1 LGEVL
6 SIAVFWIALGLL
18 CYVHFGY
25 PLILVALKRLMPKA
39 VHRSEVCPTVEFLI
53 GAYNEEAVIRQK
65 LENCLALDY
74 PRSRLRI
81 IVASDASTDGT
92 EAIVREYEDRGV
104 QLIASPHRRGKAA
117 NFREIVPGLKGE
129 IVLFSDAGS
138 LYRADTLKKMMR
150 NFADPEVG
158 CVGGRLRYRN
168 PDATSVSQGEG
179 LYWNYEVFLRKAE
192 SAIGSSV
199 VLSGAV
205 YAIRRELYRPVPDD
219 LPDDFLCPLQVLDQ
233 GKRVLYES
241 DTEIWE
247 KMATSARGE
256 LLTKVRIISGNFAA
270 LLTMKHL
277 LHPFRNPLVALQ
289 LLSHRLL
296 RWFILPLAALML
308 LASGLLAHR
317 PFYLFALVSQLL
329 FYSLAGVGWLMDLG
343 GKRSRLAFLPYYF
356 VLVNLA
362 AAWGAWNG
370 LAHRG
375 RGAGVWEP
383 VER

>member
-1 LGEVL
+1 MGEAL
-6 SIAVFWIALGLL
+6 LIASFWTALGLL
-18 CYVHFGY
+18 AYLHFGY
-25 PLILVALKRLMPKA
+25 PLILVALKRFRPRVVRRADATPA
-39 VHRSEVCPTVEFLI
+39 VDFLI
-53 GAYNEEAVIRQK
+53 GAYNEEAVIRGK

-74 PRSRLRI
+74 PRDRLRI
-81 IVASDASTDGT
+81 VVASDVSTDGT
-92 EAIVREYEDRGV
+92 DAIVREYSDRGI
-104 QLIASPHRRGKAA
+104 QLIVSPRRRGKAA

-129 IVLFSDAGS
+129 ILVFSDAGS
-138 LYRADTLKKMMR
+138 LYRADTLKKLMR

-179 LYWNYEVFLRKAE
+179 LYWSYEVFLRKTE

-205 YAIRRELYRPVPDD
+205 YAMRRELYRPVPDD

-233 GKRVLYES
+233 GKRVIYETE
-241 DTEIWE
+241 TEITE
-247 KMATSARGE
+247 TMATSARGE
-256 LLTKVRIISGNFAA
+256 MRTKVRIISGNFAA
-270 LLTMKHL
+270 LRQMKHL
-277 LHPFRNPLVALQ
+277 LNPFRSPLVALQ

-296 RWFILPLAALML
+296 RWFVLPLAAVML
-308 LASGLLAHR
+308 GSSLLLTHR
-317 PFYLFALVSQLL
+317 PFFLLALAAQLL
-329 FYSLAGVGWLMDLG
+329 FYFLAGVGWLMDLG

-370 LAHRG
+370 LAHSG
-375 RGAGVWEP
+375 RRSGIWEP

>member
-1 LGEVL
+1 VAEALF
-6 SIAVFWIALGLL
+6 IALFWAALGLL
-18 CYVHFGY
+18 AYLHFGY
-25 PLILVALKRLMPKA
+25 PLILVTLKRLRPRWVRRADFTPA
-39 VHRSEVCPTVEFLI
+39 VDFLI
-53 GAYNEEAVIRQK
+53 GAYNEEAAIRRK

-74 PRSRLRI
+74 PRDRLRI
-81 IVASDASTDGT
+81 VVALDASTDGT
-92 EAIVREYEDRGV
+92 EAIVREYSDQGV
-104 QLIASPHRRGKAA
+104 QLVVAPQRRGKAA

-129 IVLFSDAGS
+129 IIVFSDAGS
-138 LYRADTLKKMMR
+138 VYRADTLRQLMR

-179 LYWNYEVFLRKAE
+179 LYWSYEVFLRKTE

-233 GKRVLYES
+233 GKRVIYETE
-241 DTEIWE
+241 TEITE
-247 KMATSARGE
+247 TMATSARGE
-256 LLTKVRIISGNFAA
+256 MLTKVRIISGNFAA
-270 LLTMKHL
+270 LRRMKHL
-277 LHPFRNPLVALQ
+277 LNPFRSPLLSLQ

-296 RWFILPLAALML
+296 RWFVLPLAALML
-308 LASGLLAHR
+308 GSSLLLTHR
-317 PFYLFALVSQLL
+317 PFYLLALAGQLV
-329 FYSLAGVGWLMDLG
+329 FYTLAGVGWLMDLG
-343 GKRSRLAFLPYYF
+343 GRRSRLAFLPYYF

-375 RGAGVWEP
+375 RGAGIWEP

>member
-1 LGEVL
+1 VGEAITL
-6 SIAVFWIALGLL
+6 AVFWMTLGLL

-25 PLILVALKRLMPKA
+25 PLILIALKRLRPRP
-39 VHRSEVCPTVEFLI
+39 VRRGDVCPSVDLLI
-53 GAYNEEAVIRQK
+53 GAYNEEAVIREK

-74 PRSRLRI
+74 PRDRLQI
-81 IVASDASTDGT
+81 TVASDASTDCT
-92 EAIVREYEDRGV
+92 EAIVREYQIQGV
-104 QLIASPHRRGKAA
+104 RLVAAPRRRGKAA
-117 NFREIVPGLKGE
+117 NFREIVPSLKAE
-129 IVLFSDAGS
+129 IVVFSDAGS
-138 LYRADTLKKMMR
+138 LYGADTLRKMMR

-179 LYWNYEVFLRKAE
+179 LYWSYEVFLRKTE
-192 SAIGSSV
+192 SAIGSAM

-205 YAIRRELYRPVPDD
+205 YAMRRELYRPVPDD
-219 LPDDFLCPLQVLDQ
+219 LPDDFLCPLHVLDQ
-233 GKRVLYES
+233 GKRVLYETE
-241 DTEIWE
+241 TEILE
-247 KMATSARGE
+247 TMATSARGE
-256 LLTKVRIISGNFAA
+256 LLTKVRIISGNFEA
-270 LLTMKHL
+270 LRTMKHL
-277 LHPFRNPLVALQ
+277 LNPLRDPLVALQ
-289 LLSHRLL
+289 LFSHRLL
-296 RWFILPLAALML
+296 RWFVLPLAAVLLLSSAL
-308 LASGLLAHR
+308 LAQR
-317 PFYLFALVSQLL
+317 PFYLLALVGQLL

-362 AAWGAWNG
+362 AAMGAWNG

>member
-1 LGEVL
+1 MGEAL
-6 SIAVFWIALGLL
+6 SVAIFWIALGLL

-25 PLILVALKRLMPKA
+25 PLILIALRRFIPKA
-39 VHRSEVCPTVEFLI
+39 VKRSEVCPTVEFLI

-74 PRSRLRI
+74 PRDRLRI

-92 EAIVREYEDRGV
+92 DAIVREFEDRGV
-104 QLIASPHRRGKAA
+104 QLIASPRRRGKAA

-138 LYRADTLKKMMR
+138 LYGADTMKKIMR

-158 CVGGRLRYRN
+158 CVGGRIRYRN

-179 LYWNYEVFLRKAE
+179 LYWNYEVFLRKTE
-192 SAIGSSV
+192 SAIGSSM

-219 LPDDFLCPLQVLDQ
+219 LPDDFLCPLHVLDQ
-233 GKRVLYES
+233 GKRVLYET
-241 DTEIWE
+241 DTVIWE
-247 KMATSARGE
+247 TMATSARGE
-256 LLTKVRIISGNFAA
+256 LLTKVRIITRNFAA

-277 LHPFRNPLVALQ
+277 LNPFRSPLVSLQ

-296 RWFILPLAALML
+296 RWFVLPLAALML
-308 LASGLLAHR
+308 LASVLLAHR
-317 PFYLFALVSQLL
+317 PFYLLALVGQLL
-329 FYSLAGVGWLMDLG
+329 FYGLAGVGWLMDLG
-343 GKRSRLAFLPYYF
+343 GKRSRVAFLPYYF

-362 AAWGAWNG
+362 AAWGTWNC
-370 LAHRG
+370 LSNRG

>member
-1 LGEVL
+1 MRE
-6 SIAVFWIALGLL
+6 AVTIGIFWIALGLL

-25 PLILVALKRLMPKA
+25 PLILVALKRFRPR
-39 VHRSEVCPTVEFLI
+39 VVRRGEVCPAVDFLI
-53 GAYNEEAVIRQK
+53 GAYNEEGVIREK

-74 PRSRLRI
+74 PRDRLRI
-81 IVASDASTDGT
+81 IVASDASTDRT
-92 EAIVREYEDRGV
+92 DAIVMEYQDRGV
-104 QLIASPHRRGKAA
+104 QLIVSPCRRGKAV

-138 LYRADTLKKMMR
+138 FYRADTLQKMMR

-179 LYWNYEVFLRKAE
+179 LYWGYEVFLRKSE
-192 SAIGSSV
+192 SAIGSAM

-233 GKRVLYES
+233 GKRVLYEA
-241 DTEIWE
+241 DTEISE
-247 KMATSARGE
+247 KMATSARAE
-256 LLTKVRIISGNFAA
+256 MLTKVRIISGNFAA
-270 LLTMKHL
+270 LRTMKHL
-277 LHPFRNPLVALQ
+277 LNPVRNPLVALQ

-308 LASGLLAHR
+308 LASLLLAHR
-317 PFYLFALVSQLL
+317 PFYLLALVGQLL

-370 LAHRG
+370 LANRG
-375 RGAGVWEP
+375 RGTGIWEP